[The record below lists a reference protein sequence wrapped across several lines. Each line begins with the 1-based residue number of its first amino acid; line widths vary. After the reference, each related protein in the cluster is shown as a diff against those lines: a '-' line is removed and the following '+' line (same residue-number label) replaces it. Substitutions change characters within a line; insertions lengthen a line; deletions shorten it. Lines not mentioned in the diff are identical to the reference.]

1 MEEESVIHIFSD
13 GITVEARNLQYI
25 KSVALSALD
34 VCDIRDTEGSIVIT
48 DDDTV
53 KALNRDYRGIN
64 ETTDV
69 LSFSNDHEGKYYGDP
84 SSLQDRFTGEQFVLP
99 DTITSQLG
107 EVVISLA
114 QIKRQSVGPVIDE
127 LGRIVAHGFL
137 HLLGYDHEKEADKI
151 VMQQLESRIM
161 KRAKQIV

>member
-13 GITVEARNLQYI
+13 GVAVEPRDLQYI
-25 KSVALSALD
+25 KSVALSTLE
-34 VCDIRDTEGSIVIT
+34 VCDIRDIEGSIVIT

-84 SSLQDRFTGEQFVLP
+84 GSLKDRFTGEQFVLP
-99 DTITSQLG
+99 DTITDQLG
-107 EVVISLA
+107 EVVISLT
-114 QIKRQSVGPVIDE
+114 QIKRQAIGPVIDE
-127 LGRIVAHGFL
+127 LGHIVAHGFL
-137 HLLGYDHEKEADKI
+137 HLLGYDHEEEADKI
-151 VMQQLESRIM
+151 VMQQLEGRIM
-161 KRAKQIV
+161 KKAKQIV